1 MLFKRLQILCEDRPD
16 VTVELLAGE
25 LSYSIFGFFS
35 FSLDEGFVVA
45 EKDSGK
51 LVFSGDEGELEL
63 KEDILKRG
71 FATLDSATGVP
82 IAILNLPNGYSS

>member
-51 LVFSGDEGELEL
+51 AGVFGRRRRARIERRHPETWVRHTRFRYRCTDCHLE
-63 KEDILKRG
+63 
-71 FATLDSATGVP
+71 FT
-82 IAILNLPNGYSS
+82 